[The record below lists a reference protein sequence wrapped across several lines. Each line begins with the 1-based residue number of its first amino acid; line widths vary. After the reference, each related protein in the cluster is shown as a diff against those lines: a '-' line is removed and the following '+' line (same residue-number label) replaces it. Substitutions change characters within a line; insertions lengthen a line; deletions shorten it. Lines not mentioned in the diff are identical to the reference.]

1 MLHFNSLTPSLFA
14 MLTLLA
20 GCSGNDNS
28 SPASQDTMDSLP
40 SVAELVA
47 LRPLSVSEDLRI
59 VDDLDREVLLRGVN
73 LNSFGEYWQG
83 DPNHPPT
90 IAVDMQDWHE
100 MAARGISVVR
110 LVVNWSKLEPQ
121 RGAISQAYLDE
132 IDEAVSIA
140 AAHGIYTVIDMHQD
154 AFSAFIFTEDAD
166 ECPSGTQPGKGW
178 DGAPQWATLTDG
190 LSTCITGERN
200 SAPAVIAA
208 WNHFYDNTDGIADR
222 FVAVW
227 GAIAK
232 RFAGRS
238 EVAGYDLL
246 NEPEVS
252 RPATELQP
260 LFEGIF
266 ARTIDTIR
274 RAQAGQQHSQLIF
287 IEPGVAAAYPE
298 FGLIVPQLEGVDRHN
313 IVAAPHNYSESIDT
327 GFDWSIEET
336 TDVFLTFANLL
347 GVPVW
352 VGEYGF
358 WDTSESTVEKAKRY
372 AADQDANALGGARWQ
387 WRQGCGDP
395 HSLSWGEVAA
405 GLVVH
410 LNAVDCPGDVDAGP
424 TEVFM
429 RILSRAYPRVAPGRI
444 TLLQSDS
451 DTGDFRLE
459 ASIALADRELV
470 VWSPEYTDAHI
481 IESEGLVNLTSH
493 PVTGGRIIKAL
504 TIGGDYTLI
513 LSTAETPR

>member
-1 MLHFNSLTPSLFA
+1 MRLPITPYLLILLS
-14 MLTLLA
+14 LLA
-20 GCSGNDNS
+20 GCSDSDNS
-28 SPASQDTMDSLP
+28 SPVNQGTTDSLP
-40 SVAELVA
+40 AVAELVT
-47 LRPLSVSEDLRI
+47 LRPLSVSDDLRI

-73 LNSFGEYWQG
+73 LNSLGEYWQG
-83 DPNHPPT
+83 DPNHQPT
-90 IAVDMQDWHE
+90 IAVNAQDWQE

-110 LVVNWSKLEPQ
+110 LVVNWSRLEPQ
-121 RGAISQAYLDE
+121 RGAISEAYLDE
-132 IDEAVSIA
+132 IDEAVSNA
-140 AAHGIYTVIDMHQD
+140 ADYGIYTVIDMHQD
-154 AFSAFIFTEDAD
+154 AFSAFIFTEDAA

-200 SAPAVIAA
+200 SPPAVIAA

-222 FVAVW
+222 FIAVW

-232 RFAGRS
+232 RFAGRP

-252 RPATELQP
+252 RPAAELQP

-274 RAQAGQQHSQLIF
+274 QAQEGQQHSQLIF

-336 TDVFLTFANLL
+336 TDVFMTFATFL

-358 WDTSESTVEKAKRY
+358 WDTSESTVDKAKRY

-395 HSLSWGEVAA
+395 HSLSWGGTAV
-405 GLVVH
+405 GLVIH
-410 LNAVDCPGDVDAGP
+410 LNAVDCPGDIDAGP

-429 RILSRAYPRVAPGRI
+429 RILSRTYPRMAPGRI
-444 TLLQSDS
+444 TFLYSDS
-451 DTGDFRLE
+451 DTGDFTLQ
-459 ASIALADRELV
+459 ASAAPADSEIII
-470 VWSPEYTDAHI
+470 WSPTQADTHTV
-481 IESEGLVNLTSH
+481 ESQGLVNLLSH
-493 PVTGGRIIKAL
+493 RVDGGRIIKAM
-504 TIGGDYTLI
+504 TIGGDYTLT
-513 LSTAETPR
+513 LSGDLAPL